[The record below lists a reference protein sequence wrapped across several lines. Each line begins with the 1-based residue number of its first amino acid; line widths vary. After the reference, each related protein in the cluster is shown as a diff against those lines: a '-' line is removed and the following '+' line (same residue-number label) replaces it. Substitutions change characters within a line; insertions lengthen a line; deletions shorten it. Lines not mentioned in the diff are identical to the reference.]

1 MNGKCQIISQEIN
14 HLLRNNYDYYQCV
27 WQREKRIFR
36 DTFYELFSYVFLQS
50 FSLVLFFSLSLFFF
64 YLFPVRELYF
74 IVHRHGLEG
83 MDYSERKQA
92 YRVSLPGR
100 HLAFFRVFLDFVYAS
115 SQTSRFAV
123 KHCKYCD
130 LTRVYQAG
138 HVLQSIVDDDLF
150 FINITSPYLS
160 LSCLYILCTC
170 NKFT

>member
-1 MNGKCQIISQEIN
+1 MGNVKLYPKKSTIYYVIITIIINVSGSVRRGSSEI
-14 HLLRNNYDYYQCV
+14 HFTNYFHMCS
-27 WQREKRIFR
+27 FN
-36 DTFYELFSYVFLQS
+36 LFHSFFFFL
-50 FSLVLFFSLSLFFF
+50 SLSFFF